1 MEYKGDQKHWRN
13 FLPVNGTTSWRLKIR
28 RDGYHS
34 LRVVI
39 RAINNEGN
47 ASPEMVIEV
56 QS

>member
-1 MEYKGDQKHWRN
+1 MGQPPG
-13 FLPVNGTTSWRLKIR
+13 FKIR